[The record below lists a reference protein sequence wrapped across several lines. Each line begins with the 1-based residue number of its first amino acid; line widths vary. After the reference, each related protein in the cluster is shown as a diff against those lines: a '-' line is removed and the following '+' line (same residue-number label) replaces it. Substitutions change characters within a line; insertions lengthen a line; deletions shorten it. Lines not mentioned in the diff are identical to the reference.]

1 MAFLEWEEKY
11 STDIPSMDSQHQKL
25 VQLINALHTAMTE
38 GRGNDVM
45 VPVLDRLVTYTTVH
59 FNAEESLMKL
69 HRFPDFDAH
78 KLEHEK
84 LKKQVAEFQ
93 AKVSSGQASVSV
105 QVLQF
110 LKDWL
115 LNHIL
120 KSDHQYGAYLSA
132 RGVK

>member
-1 MAFLEWEEKY
+1 MAFLEWDNSY
-11 STDIPSMDSQHQKL
+11 STGIPSMDSQHQKL
-25 VQLINALHTAMTE
+25 VQLINALHTAMSE

-45 VPVLDRLVTYTTVH
+45 GPVLDRLVTYTAVH

-69 HRFPDFDAH
+69 HHFPNYDAH
-78 KLEHEK
+78 KVEHEK
-84 LKKQVAEFQ
+84 LKQQVADFQ
-93 AKVSSGQASVSV
+93 TKVNTGKASISV

-115 LNHIL
+115 LNHI
-120 KSDHQYGAYLSA
+120 SDSDKQYGGYLSA